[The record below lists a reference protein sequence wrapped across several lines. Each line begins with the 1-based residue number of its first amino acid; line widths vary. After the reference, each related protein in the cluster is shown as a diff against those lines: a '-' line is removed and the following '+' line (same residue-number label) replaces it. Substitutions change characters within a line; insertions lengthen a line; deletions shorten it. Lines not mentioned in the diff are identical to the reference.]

1 MDEIHGYCRAYTD
14 CHRWL
19 ISMNEYKQAWYANTL
34 VGVQEHPGKKKQ
46 LSSNKK
52 DGFVTEF
59 KGHLKQ
65 DVKRGAYAAGLA
77 IGMQASKYAARSQ
90 LTGAVGV
97 SLRVGGRVG
106 LRVIPVVGYAII
118 AYDLYQFGKWLSE
131 KI

>member
-1 MDEIHGYCRAYTD
+1 
-14 CHRWL
+14 
-19 ISMNEYKQAWYANTL
+19 MNEYKQAWYANVL
-34 VGVQEHPGKKKQ
+34 VGIQEHPGKKKR
-46 LSSNKK
+46 LSSKKK
-52 DGFVTEF
+52 DGFVNEF

-65 DVKRGAYAAGLA
+65 EVKRGAYAAGLA

-106 LRVIPVVGYAII
+106 LRVIPVVGYAIL
-118 AYDLYQFGKWLSE
+118 AYDLYQFGKWASE